1 MIFVGNDW
9 AEGHHDVYL
18 MDDDGTRLGYA
29 RLPEG
34 IQGIARFHEM
44 VAEHTSDAAEV
55 VVGIET
61 DRGLWVGA
69 LVAAGYVVYGINP
82 RAVSRYRDRHSLGG
96 AKSDRGDAKVL
107 ADLVRTDRH
116 NHRPVAGDSPE
127 SDAIKI
133 MARTH
138 QNLIWART
146 RHTNQVRNALRE
158 YYPAA
163 LETFDDLA
171 HHDALAVL
179 GRAPTPALGAR
190 LTLPQIRAALKRG
203 GRKRNLDPVARKIQ
217 KGLRAAHLSAPGPV
231 ADAFGAT
238 VGALV
243 SIIGDTNRQISQLE
257 ATLQTR
263 FSQHPDAVI
272 YHSQPGL
279 GTVLGA
285 RALGEFEVRPP
296 PLHQRQVSPQLRRHV
311 AHHRG
316 VGPQTCCL
324 GPPRP

>member
-18 MDDDGTRLGYA
+18 LDEGGTRLGFA
-29 RLPEG
+29 RIPEG
-34 IQGIARFHEM
+34 IQGIARFHQM

-69 LVAAGYVVYGINP
+69 LVAAGYVVYAINP

-127 SDAIKI
+127 SEGIKI
-133 MARTH
+133 VARTH

-146 RHTNQVRNALRE
+146 RHTNGVRNALRE

-163 LETFDDLA
+163 LETFGDLA
-171 HHDALAVL
+171 HSDAVAVL

-217 KGLRAAHLSAPGPV
+217 KGLRAAHLAAPGPV
-231 ADAFGAT
+231 EDAFGAT
-238 VGALV
+238 VG
-243 SIIGDTNRQISQLE
+243 GTGEHHWGGQPPDQP
-257 ATLQTR
+257 TR
-263 FSQHPDAVI
+263 SNPPD
-272 YHSQPGL
+272 P
-279 GTVLGA
+279 
-285 RALGEFEVRPP
+285 F
-296 PLHQRQVSPQLRRHV
+296 
-311 AHHRG
+311 
-316 VGPQTCCL
+316 
-324 GPPRP
+324 